1 MKIRFTRSARGQLL
15 GALEYIRHDDATA
28 AVKVLL
34 RVEKAV
40 ARLKTFPQSGR
51 RIPEFPALPH
61 RELVVAPFRLFYR
74 VDAQEL
80 WIVAVWHSAQSPTEP
95 PD

>member
-1 MKIRFTRSARGQLL
+1 M
-15 GALEYIRHDDATA
+15 
-28 AVKVLL
+28 KVLL